1 MAAPKVRR
9 ALLSVSDKTGLL
21 DFARGLAALQVELV
35 STGGTAKA
43 LREAGLAVRDV
54 SELTGF
60 PEMMDG
66 RVKTLHPKV
75 HGGILGRR
83 DTHAEA
89 ARQAG
94 IAWIDLVVVNLYPFE
109 ATVAKPGVTREEAVE
124 NIDIGGPSMVRSAAK
139 NADWVGIVT
148 RPEQYPKVL
157 EELKAQGGLSEAT
170 RRTLAAEAFAMTA
183 AYDSSIARHF
193 NQAPLPDRLPVGLKR
208 LQTLRY
214 GENPHQAGALYAG
227 GVPAPGSVAGAKI
240 LGGKELS
247 YNNLLDA
254 DAAWG
259 LVSDLPAPAAAI
271 IKHLTPC
278 GAATAS
284 SLTKA
289 FQRALAGDPVSAF
302 GGILAVNVPLDAATA
317 ELAAAPGN
325 FFEVVIAPEI
335 LPEAFEILAK
345 KPKWGA
351 NVRILDAGGRRPP
364 EKLVLRSISGGVLAQ
379 SADETMEVPA
389 AWKTVSKRPM
399 IPAEAADAA
408 FAWAI
413 CKHVKSNAIVLVK
426 DRAVVGVGAGQ
437 MNRVNSVFLAC
448 RQAGEKAKGAT
459 MASDAFFPFRD
470 GPDEA
475 AKAGVTAIVQPG
487 GSKKDAELIAA
498 ADEHGM
504 AMAFTGVRHFRH

>member
-1 MAAPKVRR
+1 MAEPKVQR
-9 ALLSVSDKTGLL
+9 ALLSVSDKTGLV
-21 DFARGLAALQVELV
+21 DFAHGLAALGVELV
-35 STGGTAKA
+35 STGGTSKA
-43 LREAGLAVRDV
+43 LRDVGLKVRDV

-60 PEMMDG
+60 PEMMNG

-83 DTHAEA
+83 DAHAQA
-89 ARQAG
+89 AKDAG
-94 IAWIDLVVVNLYPFE
+94 IQWIDLVVVNLYPFE

-148 RPEQYPKVL
+148 RPEQYAGVL
-157 EELKAQGGLSEAT
+157 EELKAHGGLTEAT
-170 RRTLAAEAFAMTA
+170 RRRLSAEAFAATA
-183 AYDSSIARHF
+183 AYDSAIARHF
-193 NQAPLPDRLPVGLKR
+193 GGKA
-208 LQTLRY
+208 LRY
-214 GENPHQAGALYAG
+214 GENPHQAGLLQARPSAAG
-227 GVPAPGSVAGAKI
+227 TVAGARI

-259 LVSDLPAPAAAI
+259 LVNDLPAPAAVI

-278 GAATAS
+278 GAASAPS
-284 SLTKA
+284 PAEA
-289 FQRALAGDPVSAF
+289 FRRGLEGDPVSAF
-302 GGILAVNVPLDAATA
+302 GGILALNVPLDAATA
-317 ELAAAPGN
+317 ELAAAPGY
-325 FFEVVIAPEI
+325 FFEVVIAPSV
-335 LPEAFEILAK
+335 LPEALKILTTQ
-345 KPKWGA
+345 PKWGA
-351 NVRILDAGGRRPP
+351 NVRILDAGGKRPP
-364 EKLVLRSISGGVLAQ
+364 ETLTLRTISGGVLVQ
-379 SADETMEVPA
+379 DADATVENPES
-389 AWKTVSKRPM
+389 WKTATKREM
-399 IPAEAADAA
+399 TLHEKADAA
-408 FAWAI
+408 FAWAV

-426 DRAVVGVGAGQ
+426 DHTVVGVGAGQ

-448 RQAGEKAKGAT
+448 RQAGEKAKGSV

-487 GSKKDAELIAA
+487 GSKRDAEVIASA
-498 ADEHGM
+498 EEHGM